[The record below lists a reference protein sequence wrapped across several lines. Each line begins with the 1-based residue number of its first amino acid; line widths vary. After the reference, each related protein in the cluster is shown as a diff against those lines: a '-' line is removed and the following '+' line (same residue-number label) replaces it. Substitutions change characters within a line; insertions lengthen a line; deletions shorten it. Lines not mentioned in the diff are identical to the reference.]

1 MTIKENN
8 QETTSFP
15 EALKQIVVLSTYSP
29 REDGIATFTK
39 DLLDAILLISAHQ
52 INIRVA
58 AINPSAL
65 HRLQYPEEVSWQ
77 INPESTADYKKLALS
92 LNNNPQVAWVII
104 QHEYGI
110 FGGNA
115 GDHLLSFTRNLNKP
129 LLITFH
135 TVLSRIPDEL
145 KIIQDE
151 LMNRA
156 ETIVVLTDRS
166 RDILIHQYP
175 DQKAKIHS
183 IPHGIH
189 PLPFSYPEDYKKS
202 MKMQK
207 TINLTTFGLLSRG
220 KGIEY
225 VIRSLPPVVKQ
236 FPQTIYRILGKTHP
250 NILLREGE
258 SYRLE
263 LMKLVKELH
272 LEHHV
277 YFHDAFMTLQ
287 EILSYLQS
295 TDIYI
300 ATSTD
305 PQQAVSGTLSYAL
318 GTGRA
323 TLSTQFSQSEDFV
336 TPDVGRLVPPKQPEA
351 FTQALLT
358 MLQDQEGVHKM
369 HLQAYR
375 KTRHM
380 IWPNIGYQYLDL
392 LIQTKTKSIPHLF
405 LLNPI
410 KLDHLRE
417 MTDQNGLFQ
426 FSNLK
431 KKNVAH
437 GYTLD
442 DNARALIV
450 MNMILQSDYPAKKT
464 VLYLA
469 KIYLNFI
476 DLCQTDHGT
485 FFNYIDIHKNPT
497 LQNQEEELES
507 ANARALWSLAYTL
520 HANILPPELLRQA
533 QKLWDLSES
542 HLASFH
548 HPHAV
553 SILLQALYYQDKTEL
568 MTTYADQLTAMFE
581 SHSTTDWCWFE
592 DHMTYDNGAFIEG
605 LLLAYKKNPQKQ
617 YRQTAL
623 KALDFLVSH
632 SFWGGVLM
640 PIGQN
645 GWFKKDSTPAMF
657 DQQPIEACSLILALI
672 QAYKIT
678 KLDKYWVLLNKAYTW
693 FIGNNILGKSLYDP
707 GDGSCSDGLTPYGL
721 NLNHGAESQL
731 SYLLSRLTL
740 QYLLATQKK

>member
-1 MTIKENN
+1 M
-8 QETTSFP
+8 
-15 EALKQIVVLSTYSP
+15 
-29 REDGIATFTK
+29 
-39 DLLDAILLISAHQ
+39 
-52 INIRVA
+52 
-58 AINPSAL
+58 
-65 HRLQYPEEVSWQ
+65 
-77 INPESTADYKKLALS
+77 
-92 LNNNPQVAWVII
+92 
-104 QHEYGI
+104 
-110 FGGNA
+110 
-115 GDHLLSFTRNLNKP
+115 
-129 LLITFH
+129 
-135 TVLSRIPDEL
+135 
-145 KIIQDE
+145 
-151 LMNRA
+151 
-156 ETIVVLTDRS
+156 
-166 RDILIHQYP
+166 
-175 DQKAKIHS
+175 
-183 IPHGIH
+183 
-189 PLPFSYPEDYKKS
+189 
-202 MKMQK
+202 
-207 TINLTTFGLLSRG
+207 
-220 KGIEY
+220 
-225 VIRSLPPVVKQ
+225 
-236 FPQTIYRILGKTHP
+236 
-250 NILLREGE
+250 
-258 SYRLE
+258 
-263 LMKLVKELH
+263 
-272 LEHHV
+272 
-277 YFHDAFMTLQ
+277 
-287 EILSYLQS
+287 
-295 TDIYI
+295 
-300 ATSTD
+300 
-305 PQQAVSGTLSYAL
+305 
-318 GTGRA
+318 
-323 TLSTQFSQSEDFV
+323 
-336 TPDVGRLVPPKQPEA
+336 
-351 FTQALLT
+351 
-358 MLQDQEGVHKM
+358 
-369 HLQAYR
+369 
-375 KTRHM
+375 
-380 IWPNIGYQYLDL
+380 
-392 LIQTKTKSIPHLF
+392 
-405 LLNPI
+405 
-410 KLDHLRE
+410 
-417 MTDQNGLFQ
+417 
-426 FSNLK
+426 
-431 KKNVAH
+431 
-437 GYTLD
+437 
-442 DNARALIV
+442 
-450 MNMILQSDYPAKKT
+450 
-464 VLYLA
+464 
-469 KIYLNFI
+469 NFI